1 MTIPKKTKA
10 NAGETLVEVVASVFI
25 FLLMMGILQGAI
37 SYSSAAM
44 EKNKKI
50 RQENEQII
58 SGLQSA
64 EIQDAGRQSIGF
76 SAVNTDMTVIGNE
89 VFRIS
94 TGFGEK
100 TVPYRDADG
109 KQKTTVFYMYQ
120 PVQAEAGGGGQ

>member
-1 MTIPKKTKA
+1 MAIPKKTKA

-25 FLLMMGILQGAI
+25 FLLMMGILQGTI

-44 EKNKKI
+44 EKNKEI

-64 EIQDAGRQSIGF
+64 GTQSAGRQTIGF
-76 SAVNTDMTVIGNE
+76 SAVNTDMTVMGNE

-94 TGFGEK
+94 TDYVEK
-100 TVPYRDADG
+100 TVTYTDADG
-109 KQKTTVFYMYQ
+109 NQKTTTFYMYQ